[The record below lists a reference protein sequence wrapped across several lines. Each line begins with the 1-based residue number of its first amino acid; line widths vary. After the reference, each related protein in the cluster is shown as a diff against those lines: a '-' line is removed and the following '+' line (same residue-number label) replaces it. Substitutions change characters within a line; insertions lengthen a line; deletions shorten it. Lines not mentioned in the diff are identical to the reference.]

1 MRSSIMTLHIPGW
14 MNGLLLLIFTGWAV
28 LLGLAIFTIVS
39 PTLVMCGT
47 LGSMSL
53 LFVVGFWLSEITFIS
68 NNKTEVK

>member
-14 MNGLLLLIFTGWAV
+14 MNVLLLLIFTGWAV
-28 LLGLAIFTIVS
+28 LLGLAIFAIVS
-39 PTLVMCGT
+39 PTLVVYGV

-53 LFVVGFWLSEITFIS
+53 LFMVGFQLSKITSID